1 MSKTVILKKND
12 EVILPITTYDNVLG
26 HPEITEVVT
35 KDGKL
40 PTSKAVSDYV
50 DEKIGDISSEFV
62 DSSIHIGDTEPAIKT
77 KLWIDT
83 TDDNLEKVETNSEVI
98 TSIQNAVYTLQQQ
111 VSKLMLLR
119 TNGVISGNVTDS
131 TFTELANSADPQIPD
146 IIADEEEEYGD
157 AIEYPA
163 YAAESE
169 PTVNHVTIK
178 MGTWQEIQASKK
190 YFINGELVWCTDRSA
205 MYIYVNGSFK
215 KVASSSTSPDEP
227 IIDDDTMDTT
237 ELQQYLDN
245 LDHINF
251 IPVKDPNSKYTVRVN
266 EYGNLIV
273 YDSNNDSVLNAPST
287 RGLYF
292 PGFDDGTGA
301 IGELKINA
309 FYLGGL
315 DNDEHS
321 YQPCS
326 HNFVELANISYH
338 DINLNG
344 LCLMYTYN
352 DSTWFKLPLWGV
364 CKAQSTFLIRG
375 AQCSVMDVNTTK
387 LKVKTFNM
395 EWIVDGSPIKFD
407 RGNQKAA
414 FYLCW
419 CDLSTENNMI
429 YVMSGDDNIKVDYPS
444 SPASLLD
451 RKGGKTALGYVELL
465 GVGGTTYC
473 ENATYAMPSGKSID
487 ANCLFIKKYVLDP
500 VTQSNGKGVSKLNN
514 KKYLQCIDLSEVNS
528 DHVERYTPK
537 ASFENKNLSTDKHN
551 FDPNKPNTLTCS
563 FGIQATDNSSTGGP
577 GATRCFN
584 WNSVGY
590 YDEYLWFKK
599 KTDTE
604 WIKIESYKEGV
615 NYNTLQRS
623 TDPECIKG
631 ETSYPEY
638 YTRIRWETFYG
649 DPMTTHKVMIAG
661 LTAGTYEYKVGRAD
675 ENGNP
680 TDYIS
685 KTREFTVKSD
695 AEVTS
700 FDFIQTTDQQ
710 GANWEEYQVWDLSSD
725 FINRNERVG
734 QTPSVASGEPSP
746 GVNIRDFDFTINT
759 GDITYNGS
767 RPNEWIDYY
776 SGYKYIDD
784 KEEMFTIG
792 NNDLAPIPKDRNAS
806 GNLKVLGMMI
816 LGYGRERPDKIS
828 HFVNDLFYTQ
838 EMDVKNPPIFRGEA
852 FDTTAEKNYRVP
864 ALYSFNYGKF
874 HFISLNSEIRT
885 GYPDSN
891 PDALNYT
898 PSTVT
903 GEFGVKDPYNGNKS
917 VAYQKVE
924 DWLVRDLLIWKNNGS
939 LPASYDPEHPE
950 DSRLAP
956 QNCQKAIIYT
966 HEMPFTITAAGT
978 YGKYIRPDA
987 DGSVFRESSKANLN
1001 TKHGFQFQRLFKLWG
1016 IRLIFGGHKHTCS
1029 ISMPIYD
1036 APGSYIPYSSSPSDL
1051 MQNISG
1057 ADSFNPIIQV
1067 VRGDTDPEWGVD
1079 AKIGHAIEN
1088 FDQWRGNIFNST
1100 NEDVTVNLTNGTQT
1114 IPAMSTNASDS
1125 DKPLCR
1131 YEIVDSVSAPTYVMC
1146 QATGYKN
1153 ISNSDTSDG
1162 PEHCQW
1168 QRAMVQ
1174 GQRLNTTTWEGEDL
1188 SEEDRSAQLYPFYT
1202 RFHITD
1208 DAIHV
1213 DLQRVAGLYKPN
1225 SKAGYWDVSKNMPN
1239 GHEAKMN
1246 ELHRST
1252 WKSCTI
1258 SLD

>member
-26 HPEITEVVT
+26 HPEITETIT

-83 TDDNLEKVETNSEVI
+83 TDDDLEKVETNSEVI

-131 TFTELANSADPQIPD
+131 TFTELANSSEPQIPD

-287 RGLYF
+287 RGMYF

-352 DSTWFKLPLWGV
+352 DNTWFKLPLWGV

-387 LKVKTFNM
+387 LKVKTFDM
-395 EWIVDGSPIKFD
+395 EWMVDGSPIKFD

-429 YVMSGDDNIKVDYPS
+429 YVMSGDDDIKVDYPS
-444 SPASLLD
+444 SPASLID
-451 RKGGKTALGYVELL
+451 RKGGKTALGYIELL

-487 ANCLFIKKYVLDP
+487 SNCLFIKKYVLDP
-500 VTQSNGKGVSKLNN
+500 VTQSNGKGVSKLNT

-599 KTDTE
+599 KSDTQ
-604 WIKIESYKEGV
+604 WTKIESYKEGV
-615 NYNTLQRS
+615 NYNTLQRP

-734 QTPSVASGEPSP
+734 QTPSVASGESSP
-746 GVNIRDFDFTINT
+746 GVNAKDFDFTINT

-776 SGYKYIDD
+776 NGYSYLDD

-792 NNDLAPIPKDRNAS
+792 NNDLAPIPEGRNVS

-838 EMDVKNPPIFRGEA
+838 EMDVNNPPIFRGEA

-939 LPASYDPEHPE
+939 LPASYDSEHPE
-950 DSRLAP
+950 ASRLAP

-1036 APGSYIPYSSSPSDL
+1036 APGSYVPYSSSPSDL

-1100 NEDVTVNLTNGTQT
+1100 NENVTVNLTNGTQT
-1114 IPAMSTNASDS
+1114 IPAMSTDVSDS

-1131 YEIVDSVSAPTYVMC
+1131 YEIVDSISAPTYVMC

-1188 SEEDRSAQLYPFYT
+1188 EEEDRAAQLYPFYT

-1258 SLD
+1258 SLE